1 MLAPSVK
8 HLFFH
13 VCLHNPSQNMPAS
26 ARVSAYFYLGRTEV
40 SSGHILQGLQLL
52 ERAFAECPRDSR
64 NMQTILRFLVPV
76 SFGSSWVWVLCSAAC
91 SVVAAAWHSWSV
103 QVSNIWQVGHQ

>member
-1 MLAPSVK
+1 
-8 HLFFH
+8 
-13 VCLHNPSQNMPAS
+13 MPAS

-52 ERAFAECPRDSR
+52 ERAFAECPPDSS

-76 SFGSSWVWVLCSAAC
+76 STSTLNSKQLLAYVTWSAGC
-91 SVVAAAWHSWSV
+91 KV
-103 QVSNIWQVGHQ
+103 

>member
-1 MLAPSVK
+1 
-8 HLFFH
+8 
-13 VCLHNPSQNMPAS
+13 MPAS

-52 ERAFAECPRDSR
+52 ERAFMECPRDSR

-76 SFGSSWVWVLCSAAC
+76 SQWVLSGLLA
-91 SVVAAAWHSWSV
+91 VLLMQLAAAGLLVAIMVTPKSWQSL
-103 QVSNIWQVGHQ
+103 

>member
-1 MLAPSVK
+1 
-8 HLFFH
+8 
-13 VCLHNPSQNMPAS
+13 MPAS

-52 ERAFAECPRDSR
+52 ERAFAECPPDSS

-76 SFGSSWVWVLCSAAC
+76 SSTAGSCWYVENLRKMMLCRY
-91 SVVAAAWHSWSV
+91 SVC
-103 QVSNIWQVGHQ
+103 